1 MPQPQ
6 PEEVRVST
14 SFNGET
20 REQKFSDLSKGLFFL
35 VATISLVIAMFMF
48 IYIWQ
53 PIWSAGFKDFH
64 TITNAINELNR
75 TAKPASE
82 TVPLMLDQMAEMNK
96 SINDMKLTMHTMRDS
111 MNNLEEITPHLKKMN
126 SSIEN
131 MTLVLS
137 TQMGQLTYLVDKME
151 SKFSPSG
158 MMPYNW

>member
-1 MPQPQ
+1 LTQHQ
-6 PEEVRVST
+6 PEEAIIQS
-14 SFNGET
+14 NEGI
-20 REQKFSDLSKGLFFL
+20 REKKFSDLSKGLFFL
-35 VATISLVIAMFMF
+35 VSSISLVIVMLMFVF
-48 IYIWQ
+48 IWQ

-64 TITNAINELNR
+64 TITNAINELNQ

-82 TVPLMLDQMAEMNK
+82 TVPLMLEQMEEMNK
-96 SINDMKLTMHTMRDS
+96 SISDMKLTMHTMRDS

-131 MTLVLS
+131 MTIVLS
-137 TQMGQLTYLVDKME
+137 TQMGQMTFLIDKME